1 MDKLQLGYNDWS
13 GPVEKLSQNNEI
25 VSHYNEIVSQ
35 NNEILSQNN
44 EILCQNNEILSQNN
58 EILNLHFFFFYV
70 AETGF
75 HRLQY

>member
-35 NNEILSQNN
+35 NNEIL
-44 EILCQNNEILSQNN
+44 CQNNEILSQNN
-58 EILNLHFFFFYV
+58 EILNLHFFSFTWRKRASIV
-70 AETGF
+70 C
-75 HRLQY
+75 